1 MKGRPFLAVVLA
13 VVLLTFSL
21 GVGGWWLIWQRGP
34 LQLAHH
40 ALTIPRAARFVPA
53 QAPLSLYLL
62 SDGEQPVAYARA
74 VAPGRQRR
82 NAGEAIERLRDG
94 AFAAAGLDYHDELA
108 RWLAPG
114 IALVLFDDPAA
125 EISGAAASGPPSGGW
140 LLALA
145 SRDDDGARHF
155 LQRFWQTRSLA
166 GTDLQVS
173 NYRGMGLISGRGA
186 LVGSRSVPLA
196 TALVDDDLVLIASGR
211 GVLERALDVSQIPE
225 LNQASQPGL
234 QRELDQLGEGAAL
247 LLARPQALEQWLG
260 WPLPLA
266 PEQRPTQLLAA
277 LRPEGRSL
285 LLHGHLQLPAPPLA
299 IRALPISAGT
309 TSQAA
314 NRAAATALSAV
325 TRSASTAATAA
336 VWRSDPQRASVSG
349 APAFVPAAI
358 APGAAASETLQ
369 AIPAAPGT
377 PPSQIQQVTPAAPG
391 VPVSSGASPPTPATP
406 TAALPLA
413 PTRSVPAVPAPAL
426 TDSVMTDPVVPAPV
440 VPDPVVPY
448 AVVPYAVVLDPVV
461 PDAVVPDAVVPA
473 PTRATPMPNAVTLD
487 AAAAPGAVVI
497 QPADPA
503 QQQQLLDGL
512 RGQLSSLLLLQNPA
526 AQLQQ
531 PLVQPLLERA
541 LARTVAGGPLPATA
555 AGLGGSAEP
564 GGNAGESRQR
574 PGQKRLASGDQ
585 RPAKGARSAAGT
597 LPFLVAQ
604 RAEGPLL
611 LAAGPQGWQLATA
624 STQPA
629 PEQLQGELAA
639 AGLIQAP
646 LELGDRSLL
655 VWTRLE
661 ASSQRRAQAGG
672 GESLQATLAAWR
684 LASGPLAW
692 WGRSLAVL
700 DEPAGGRGSEELRTA
715 LAALDRAAA
724 PLQWALTRGPSRE
737 LLRLWQPWQV
747 LSALAG
753 GGLDGGVQGLAM
765 ALQPEGR
772 TLHLQARLSFER

>member
-21 GVGGWWLIWQRGP
+21 GLGGWWLVWQRGP

-40 ALTIPRAARFVPA
+40 ALAIPRAARFVPA

-82 NAGEAIERLRDG
+82 SAGEAIARLRDG

-125 EISGAAASGPPSGGW
+125 ELAGSTGGLPAGGW

-186 LVGSRSVPLA
+186 LLGSRSMPLA

-234 QRELDQLGEGAAL
+234 QQQLDRLGEGAAL

-260 WPLPLA
+260 WPLPVA
-266 PEQRPTQLLAA
+266 PGQRPTQLLAS

-285 LLHGHLQLPAPPLA
+285 VLHGHLQLPAPPRA
-299 IRALPISAGT
+299 IGAEPISTEPNSTEPIRAEPAT
-309 TSQAA
+309 TESTSP
-314 NRAAATALSAV
+314 AT
-325 TRSASTAATAA
+325 TTQTTDSAS
-336 VWRSDPQRASVSG
+336 
-349 APAFVPAAI
+349 
-358 APGAAASETLQ
+358 
-369 AIPAAPGT
+369 
-377 PPSQIQQVTPAAPG
+377 
-391 VPVSSGASPPTPATP
+391 
-406 TAALPLA
+406 
-413 PTRSVPAVPAPAL
+413 
-426 TDSVMTDPVVPAPV
+426 VVPAP
-440 VPDPVVPY
+440 DGPVVLP
-448 AVVPYAVVLDPVV
+448 
-461 PDAVVPDAVVPA
+461 
-473 PTRATPMPNAVTLD
+473 
-487 AAAAPGAVVI
+487 
-497 QPADPA
+497 PADPA

-531 PLVQPLLERA
+531 PLVQPLLQRA
-541 LARTVAGGPLPATA
+541 LASSGVAGPFQA
-555 AGLGGSAEP
+555 AASSGGSAELASGGDEPTRTAGKKRQLP
-564 GGNAGESRQR
+564 GPQ
-574 PGQKRLASGDQ
+574 RLAAGDQ
-585 RPAKGARSAAGT
+585 RPATGEQSTPGP
-597 LPFLVAQ
+597 LPSLVVQ

-611 LAAGPQGWQLATA
+611 LATGPQGWQLGTA
-624 STQPA
+624 SDQPA
-629 PEQLQGELAA
+629 PERLQRDLAA
-639 AGLIQAP
+639 AGLIEAP
-646 LELGDRSLL
+646 LQRGDRSLQ

-661 ASSQRRAQAGG
+661 VSSQRRPQAGG
-672 GESLQATLAAWR
+672 GETLQATLAAWR
-684 LASGPLAW
+684 QADGPLAW
-692 WGRSLAVL
+692 WGRNLAVL
-700 DEPAGGRGSEELRTA
+700 DEPAGGRGREQLQAA
-715 LAALDRAAA
+715 LVALDRAEA
-724 PLQWALTRGPSRE
+724 PLQWALTGVPARE
-737 LLRLWQPWQV
+737 LLRLWQPWQL

-753 GGLDGGVQGLAM
+753 GGLDGAVQGM
-765 ALQPEGR
+765 AVALEPEGS
-772 TLHLQARLSFER
+772 TLHVQARLRFEG

>member
-21 GVGGWWLIWQRGP
+21 GLGGWWLVWQRGP

-40 ALTIPRAARFVPA
+40 ALSIPRAARFVPA

-82 NAGEAIERLRDG
+82 SAGEAIARLRDG

-114 IALVLFDDPAA
+114 IALVLFDDPAVELA
-125 EISGAAASGPPSGGW
+125 GTTGGLPSGGW

-173 NYRGMGLISGRGA
+173 SYRGMGLISGRGA

-234 QRELDQLGEGAAL
+234 QRELDHLGEGAAL

-260 WPLPLA
+260 WPLPA
-266 PEQRPTQLLAA
+266 GAGQRPTQLLAS

-285 LLHGHLQLPAPPLA
+285 VLHGHLQLPASPRA
-299 IRALPISAGT
+299 IGAEPIST
-309 TSQAA
+309 EPNSTESI
-314 NRAAATALSAV
+314 SA
-325 TRSASTAATAA
+325 
-336 VWRSDPQRASVSG
+336 
-349 APAFVPAAI
+349 
-358 APGAAASETLQ
+358 E
-369 AIPAAPGT
+369 
-377 PPSQIQQVTPAAPG
+377 
-391 VPVSSGASPPTPATP
+391 PATTESITTESTR
-406 TAALPLA
+406 TATTTQTNDTA
-413 PTRSVPAVPAPAL
+413 PAVPGPVGPAI
-426 TDSVMTDPVVPAPV
+426 
-440 VPDPVVPY
+440 
-448 AVVPYAVVLDPVV
+448 
-461 PDAVVPDAVVPA
+461 
-473 PTRATPMPNAVTLD
+473 
-487 AAAAPGAVVI
+487 I

-531 PLVQPLLERA
+531 PLLQPLLERA
-541 LARTVAGGPLPATA
+541 LASSGA
-555 AGLGGSAEP
+555 AGSFPAAANSGGSAEP
-564 GGNAGESRQR
+564 VSSGGEPTRTAGEKRQL
-574 PGQKRLASGDQ
+574 PGQKRLASADQ
-585 RPAKGARSAAGT
+585 RPATGERSTTGP
-597 LPFLVAQ
+597 LPFLVIQ

-611 LAAGPQGWQLATA
+611 LANGPQGWQLGTA
-624 STQPA
+624 SDQPA
-629 PEQLQGELAA
+629 PEQLQGDLAA
-639 AGLIQAP
+639 AGLIEAP
-646 LELGDRSLL
+646 LQRGDRSLR

-661 ASSQRRAQAGG
+661 VSSQRRPQVGG
-672 GESLQATLAAWR
+672 GETLQATLAAWR
-684 LASGPLAW
+684 QASGPLAW
-692 WGRSLAVL
+692 WGRNLAVL
-700 DEPAGGRGSEELRTA
+700 DEPAGGRGREQLQAA
-715 LAALDRAAA
+715 LVALDRADA
-724 PLQWALTRGPSRE
+724 PLQWALAGMPAQE
-737 LLRLWQPWQV
+737 LLRLWQPWQL

-753 GGLDGGVQGLAM
+753 GGLDGAVRGM
-765 ALQPEGR
+765 AVALEPEGS
-772 TLHLQARLSFER
+772 TLHVQARLSFEG